1 MYLDNCAIYYYH
13 GAHIK
18 PQLLY
23 IYCKKCAHDRPTLN
37 LLYSEMRGNHPLKK
51 ALFRVISRYMN
62 PTFGKLLINI
72 TPELGLDLNFLKKKL
87 ANVFFYYACS
97 YSPTITVTCSYFPH
111 TWVILACVRN
121 YYFPFNYLIIIK

>member
-1 MYLDNCAIYYYH
+1 MYWDNCAIYYYH

-23 IYCKKCAHDRPTLN
+23 IYGKKCAHNRPTLN

-51 ALFRVISRYMN
+51 TLFPVISRYMN

-72 TPELGLDLNFLKKKL
+72 TPELGLDLNLL
-87 ANVFFYYACS
+87 NFFFWQKPTLLSNYACS
-97 YSPTITVTCSYFPH
+97 YSPAITVTCSYFPH
-111 TWVILACVRN
+111 TWVKLACVRKLR
-121 YYFPFNYLIIIK
+121 FFL